1 MSASETYPSRM
12 PWTALVSGLAVL
24 TIVASIGRLLAEP
37 HELVHGHGPTLLAF
51 GAAIVF
57 GETLRATLPGGRIS
71 APISMAAALGMAF
84 AWEIDGQPDFDAIPA
99 LQVLTVAL
107 AMGLGA
113 LVRRVIGL
121 DMAAR
126 AMGARFVS
134 LSFAVWIGYQW
145 LPIGAVS
152 PGGAGVVS
160 RVPMLMPVL
169 AMIAVG
175 TVAALVAMLLNAAL
189 RAEQFRTKVTT
200 AIRDESWEGFPLVMA
215 IVASGPFTALL
226 TPVLGLATIPFTL
239 FPVILTLI
247 AVRRVAANRVT
258 YREIISTL
266 SRMTERGGYT
276 AVDHAE
282 RVAGLAVR
290 VGRFLGL
297 PERSLPNLEYAALLH
312 DIGQIAL
319 REPIPGGATLRAA
332 PADQRHIASD
342 GALIVRST
350 AVLGRVAELIEGQN
364 ALYRDVREGKAE
376 VPIECRILKVVNAF
390 DDLTGGQPT
399 KASTEEA
406 LERINLGLGYEYD
419 PDVVDAL
426 AIVMGASRGPG
437 PVLVPRPP
445 NV

>member
-1 MSASETYPSRM
+1 MSSPDTYPSRM
-12 PWTALVSGLAVL
+12 PWTAVVSGLAVL
-24 TIVASIGRLLAEP
+24 IVVASTGRLLAEP
-37 HELVHGHGPTLLAF
+37 TELFHGHGPTLLAF
-51 GAAIVF
+51 AVAIMV

-71 APISMAAALGMAF
+71 APISMAATLGMAF
-84 AWEIDGQPDFDAIPA
+84 AWEVDGQPDFDATPA
-99 LQVLTVAL
+99 LQVLTVAV
-107 AMGLGA
+107 AMFLGA
-113 LVRRVIGL
+113 LVRRSIGL
-121 DMAAR
+121 EVAPR
-126 AMGARFVS
+126 SMGARFVS
-134 LSFAVWIGYQW
+134 LSFAVWIGHQW
-145 LPIGAVS
+145 LPFGAVE
-152 PGGAGVVS
+152 PGGSGVVS
-160 RVPMLMPVL
+160 RVPLLLSVL
-169 AMIAVG
+169 AMIACG
-175 TVAALVAMLLNAAL
+175 AVAALATMLLNAAL
-189 RAEQFRTKVTT
+189 RAEQFRTRVTT
-200 AIRDESWEGFPLVMA
+200 AIRDESWEGLPLVMA

-239 FPVILTLI
+239 FPVVLTLI

-276 AVDHAE
+276 SVDHAE

-290 VGRFLGL
+290 VGRFLGI
-297 PERSLPNLEYAALLH
+297 PERSISDLEYAALLH

-350 AVLGRVAELIEGQN
+350 AVLDRVAELIEGQN
-364 ALYRDVREGKAE
+364 SLYRDVREGKAE

-390 DDLTGGQPT
+390 DDLTGSQPSRV
-399 KASTEEA
+399 STEEA

-426 AIVMGASRGPG
+426 AVVVGAERSPG

>member
-1 MSASETYPSRM
+1 MSSSEAYPSRM
-12 PWTALVSGLAVL
+12 PWTTLVSGLAVL
-24 TIVASIGRLLAEP
+24 IVVASVGRLLARPE
-37 HELVHGHGPTLLAF
+37 ELVHGHGPTLLAF
-51 GAAIVF
+51 AVAIIA

-71 APISMAAALGMAF
+71 APISMAATLGMAF
-84 AWEIDGQPDFDAIPA
+84 AWEVDGQPDFDAIPA
-99 LQVLTVAL
+99 LQVLTVAI
-107 AMGLGA
+107 AMLLGA
-113 LVRRVIGL
+113 MVRRAIGL
-121 DMAAR
+121 DVSPR
-126 AMGARFVS
+126 SMGARFVS
-134 LSFAVWIGYQW
+134 LSFAVWIAYQL
-145 LPIGAVS
+145 LPLGAVS
-152 PGGAGVVS
+152 PGGSGVAS
-160 RVPMLMPVL
+160 RVPMLLSVL
-169 AMIAVG
+169 TMIAVG
-175 TVAALVAMLLNAAL
+175 TMAALVTMVLNAAL

-200 AIRDESWEGFPLVMA
+200 AIRDESWGGLPLVMA

-276 AVDHAE
+276 SVDHAE

-297 PERSLPNLEYAALLH
+297 PERSITDLEYAALLH

-332 PADQRHIASD
+332 PADQRHIARD
-342 GALIVRST
+342 GALIVRNT

-390 DDLTGGQPT
+390 DDLTGGQQT
-399 KASTEEA
+399 RVSTEEA

-426 AIVMGASRGPG
+426 AVVMGAGRGPA